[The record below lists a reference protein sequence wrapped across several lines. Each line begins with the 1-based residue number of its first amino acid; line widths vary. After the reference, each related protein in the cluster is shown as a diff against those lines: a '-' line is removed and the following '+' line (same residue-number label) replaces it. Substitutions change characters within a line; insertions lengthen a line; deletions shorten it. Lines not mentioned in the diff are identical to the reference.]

1 MVSFHSLALFNLQR
15 TSVLVGAA
23 AALLLVEDERANA
36 VSSLNI
42 MSDDTL
48 MDMISTSIDDL
59 GLANDLTRSRRKRRA
74 GQDVDNINRKKRM
87 VKYDRERAYKCI
99 FDDYLSQN

>member
-36 VSSLNI
+36 VSSLDI
-42 MSDDTL
+42 MSDNTL
-48 MDMISTSIDDL
+48 MDMITTSIDDL
-59 GLANDLTRSRRKRRA
+59 GLANDLTRSR
-74 GQDVDNINRKKRM
+74 
-87 VKYDRERAYKCI
+87 
-99 FDDYLSQN
+99 

>member
-1 MVSFHSLALFNLQR
+1 MVSFHSLALFNLQH

-23 AALLLVEDERANA
+23 AALLLVEDEQANA

-42 MSDDTL
+42 MSHNTL

-59 GLANDLTRSRRKRRA
+59 GLANDLTRSRQK
-74 GQDVDNINRKKRM
+74 
-87 VKYDRERAYKCI
+87 
-99 FDDYLSQN
+99 